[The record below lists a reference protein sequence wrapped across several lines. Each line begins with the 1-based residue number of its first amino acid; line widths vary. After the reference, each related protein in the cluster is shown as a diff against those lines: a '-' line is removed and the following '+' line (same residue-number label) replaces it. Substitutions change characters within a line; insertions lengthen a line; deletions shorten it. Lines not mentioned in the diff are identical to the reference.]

1 MPKNTKVTQ
10 QEHSSEPVTESVAD
24 LLSLE
29 HPMDY
34 KSSQMSMGLSPGSTA
49 PGKALLPSPDPD
61 AEDGRPAWNNKME
74 YILAQVGFSV
84 GLGNVWR
91 FPYLCQKNGGGAY
104 LVPYFILLLLI
115 GIPLFFLEL
124 AVGQRI
130 RRGSIG
136 VWNYI
141 CPQLGGIGV
150 SSLMVCGFVGLYY
163 NVIIGWSIFY
173 FFQSFQYPL
182 PWAECPILRNES
194 QAIVEPECEKSSATT
209 YFWYRQTLNIT
220 SSIDDTGGLNW
231 KMTLSL
237 LVAWIMVCLAVIKG
251 IQSSGKVMYF
261 SSLFPYLVLFC
272 FLVQGL
278 LLKGAVDGI
287 AHMFTPKLPLVDDD
301 FNCFAAKGYLVL
313 SQKRSP
319 QQNLEK
325 MLEPQVWREAA
336 TQVFFALGLGFGGVI
351 AFSSYNKRDNNCHF
365 DAALVSIINFLTSI
379 LATLVV
385 FAVLGFKANIM
396 NEKCVVENAEKIL
409 GYINSGVLSKELIPP
424 HINFSQLSAQDYTEM
439 YGVIKTVKEESF
451 DQLGLDAC
459 VLEDELNKA
468 VQGTGLAFIAFT
480 EAMTHFPAS
489 PFWSVMFFFM
499 LINLGLGSMIGT
511 MTGITTPI
519 LDAFKIRKEILCVV
533 CCIIAFLLGL
543 LFVQRSGNYFVT
555 MFDDYSAGLPLIVVV
570 ILENISVAW
579 IYGTK
584 RFMQDL
590 EDMLG
595 FRPYAFYYYMWRY
608 VSPAVL
614 VVLTFASI
622 IEMAISPAGYNA
634 WVESEMCPLHSSS
647 LFSSFHT
654 RFSFSKS
661 SSPNQGAERFHSYP
675 PWALGMA
682 YTLVVVAM
690 LPLPVVFIARQ
701 FNLISDGSNKLSV
714 SYHKGMMKDI
724 SNLEEQDEQRFIL
737 SKNPSEAPSPMPA
750 HRAYLGPGGTQEMTN
765 TNYGT
770 STKTGY
776 QNIGSPESE
785 L

>member
-1 MPKNTKVTQ
+1 MPNNTRVTQ
-10 QEHSSEPVTESVAD
+10 LEHSSEPVTESVAD

-49 PGKALLPSPDPD
+49 PVRALLPSPDPD
-61 AEDGRPAWNNKME
+61 AEDGRPAWNNKMQ

-136 VWNYI
+136 VWNYVY
-141 CPQLGGIGV
+141 PQLGGIGV

-182 PWAECPILRNES
+182 PWAECPVQINGT

-209 YFWYRQTLNIT
+209 YFWYRRTLNIT

-231 KMTLSL
+231 QMTLSL
-237 LVAWIMVCLAVIKG
+237 LIAWILVCLAVIKG

-261 SSLFPYLVLFC
+261 SSLFPYVVLFC
-272 FLVQGL
+272 FLVRGL
-278 LLKGAVDGI
+278 FLRGAVDGI
-287 AHMFTPKLPLVDDD
+287 AHMFTPK
-301 FNCFAAKGYLVL
+301 
-313 SQKRSP
+313 
-319 QQNLEK
+319 LEK

-365 DAALVSIINFLTSI
+365 DAALVSIINFVTSI

-396 NEKCVVENAEKIL
+396 NEKCVIENAEKIL
-409 GYINSGVLSKELIPP
+409 MYLNTSVLSKELIPS
-424 HINFSQLSAQDYTEM
+424 HINFSHLTTQDYAEM
-439 YGVIKTVKEESF
+439 YGVIKTVKEENF
-451 DQLGLDAC
+451 AQLGLDPC
-459 VLEDELNKA
+459 MLEDELNKS

-519 LDAFKIRKEILCVV
+519 LDAFKVRKEILCVV
-533 CCIIAFLLGL
+533 CCVIAFLLGL

-555 MFDDYSAGLPLIVVV
+555 MFDDYSAGLPLTVVV

-595 FRPYAFYYYMWRY
+595 FRPYSFYYYMWRY

-614 VVLTFASI
+614 VVLIVATV

-634 WVESEMCPLHSSS
+634 WVEAEGS
-647 LFSSFHT
+647 
-654 RFSFSKS
+654 
-661 SSPNQGAERFHSYP
+661 ERFHSYP

-682 YTLVVVAM
+682 YSLIVLAM
-690 LPLPVVFIARQ
+690 LPLPLVFIVRH
-701 FNLISDGSNKLSV
+701 FNLVSDGSNKLSV
-714 SYHKGMMKDI
+714 SYRKGMMKDI

-737 SKNPSEAPSPMPA
+737 NKNPSEAPSPMPP
-750 HRAYLGPGGTQEMTN
+750 HHAYLGPGGTQEMTN

>member
-10 QEHSSEPVTESVAD
+10 REHSTEPVTESVAD

-49 PGKALLPSPDPD
+49 PVKALLPSPDPD
-61 AEDGRPAWNNKME
+61 AEDGRPAWNNKLE

-136 VWNYI
+136 VWNYVY
-141 CPQLGGIGV
+141 PQLGGIGM

-182 PWAECPILRNES
+182 PWAECPIQRNGS
-194 QAIVEPECEKSSATT
+194 QAMVVPECEKSSATT

-237 LVAWIMVCLAVIKG
+237 LVAWILVCLAVIKG

-261 SSLFPYLVLFC
+261 SSLFPYVVLFC
-272 FLVQGL
+272 FLVRGL
-278 LLKGAVDGI
+278 MLKGAVDGI
-287 AHMFTPKLPLVDDD
+287 AHMFTPK
-301 FNCFAAKGYLVL
+301 
-313 SQKRSP
+313 
-319 QQNLEK
+319 LEK

-365 DAALVSIINFLTSI
+365 DAALVSIINFVTSI

-385 FAVLGFKANIM
+385 FAVLGFKANVM

-409 GYINSGVLSKELIPP
+409 GFLNTGELSRELIPP
-424 HINFSQLSAQDYTEM
+424 HINFSHLSSEDYAEM
-439 YGVIKTVKEESF
+439 YAVIKTVKEDGF
-451 DQLGLDAC
+451 GQLGLDAC
-459 VLEDELNKA
+459 LLEDELNKA

-555 MFDDYSAGLPLIVVV
+555 MFDDYSAGLPLTVVV

-595 FRPYAFYYYMWRY
+595 FRPYSFYFYMWQY

-614 VVLTFASI
+614 VILIIATV
-622 IEMAISPAGYNA
+622 IEMAVSPAGYNA
-634 WVESEMCPLHSSS
+634 WVENE
-647 LFSSFHT
+647 
-654 RFSFSKS
+654 
-661 SSPNQGAERFHSYP
+661 GAERFHSYP
-675 PWALGMA
+675 PWALAMA
-682 YTLVVVAM
+682 YALIVSAM
-690 LPLPVVFIARQ
+690 LPLPVVYIARR
-701 FNLISDGSNKLSV
+701 FNLISDGSNKLSI
-714 SYHKGMMKDI
+714 SYRKGMMKDI

-750 HRAYLGPGGTQEMTN
+750 HRAYLGPGGAHEMTN

>member
-1 MPKNTKVTQ
+1 MPKNSKVTLGLP
-10 QEHSSEPVTESVAD
+10 HSDPVTESVAD
-24 LLSLE
+24 LLTLAE
-29 HPMDY
+29 PLDY
-34 KSSQMSMGLSPGSTA
+34 KSSRMSMGLSPGA
-49 PGKALLPSPDPD
+49 QPAMGKGLLPSPGD
-61 AEDGRPAWNNKME
+61 EEGRPAWNSKLQ

-104 LVPYFILLLLI
+104 LVPYFILLILI

-136 VWNYI
+136 VWNYVY
-141 CPQLGGIGV
+141 PQLGGIGV

-182 PWAECPILRNES
+182 PWAECPIRVVNGS
-194 QAIVEPECEKSSATT
+194 QAIIEPECEKSSATT

-220 SSIDDTGGLNW
+220 STIEDSGGLNW
-231 KMTLSL
+231 RMTLSL
-237 LVAWIMVCLAVIKG
+237 FAAWLIVCLAVIKG

-261 SSLFPYLVLFC
+261 SSLFPYVVLIC
-272 FLVQGL
+272 FLVRGL
-278 LLKGAVDGI
+278 MLKGSVDGI
-287 AHMFTPKLPLVDDD
+287 AHMFTPK
-301 FNCFAAKGYLVL
+301 
-313 SQKRSP
+313 
-319 QQNLEK
+319 LEK

-365 DAALVSIINFLTSI
+365 DAALVSIINFITSI

-396 NEKCVVENAEKIL
+396 NEKCVVENGEKIL
-409 GYINSGVLSKELIPP
+409 GYLNTGVLSHDLIPP
-424 HINFSQLSAQDYTEM
+424 HVNFSHLSAVDYQEM
-439 YGVIKTVKEESF
+439 YGVIKTVREDSF
-451 DQLGLDAC
+451 SQLGLDPC
-459 VLEDELNKA
+459 ILEDELNKA

-511 MTGITTPI
+511 MTGITTPV
-519 LDAFKIRKEILCVV
+519 LDAFPKIRKEFLCVG
-533 CCIIAFLLGL
+533 CCIVAFFCGL

-555 MFDDYSAGLPLIVVV
+555 MFDDYSAGLPLTVVV
-570 ILENISVAW
+570 MLENISVAW

-595 FRPYAFYYYMWRY
+595 FRPYSFYFYMWKY
-608 VSPAVL
+608 VSPACLTVL
-614 VVLTFASI
+614 IVATV
-622 IEMAISPAGYNA
+622 IEMSVSPAGYNA
-634 WVESEMCPLHSSS
+634 WVEELASEKFL
-647 LFSSFHT
+647 
-654 RFSFSKS
+654 
-661 SSPNQGAERFHSYP
+661 SYP
-675 PWALGMA
+675 PWALGVA
-682 YTLVVVAM
+682 YSLIIAAM
-690 LPLPVVFIARQ
+690 LPLPCVFIARH
-701 FNLISDGSNKLSV
+701 FNLLSDGSNKLSV
-714 SYHKGMMKDI
+714 SYRKGMTKDL
-724 SNLEEQDEQRFIL
+724 SGLEEENESRFIL
-737 SKNPSEAPSPMPA
+737 GKGTPSPSPSPIYKA
-750 HRAYLGPGGTQEMTN
+750 QPPPPL
-765 TNYGT
+765 
-770 STKTGY
+770 STVHLAIKH
-776 QNIGSPESE
+776 SPPPLS
-785 L
+785 LLFT

>member
-1 MPKNTKVTQ
+1 MPKNSKVTLAPSK
-10 QEHSSEPVTESVAD
+10 EAVTESVAD
-24 LLSLE
+24 LLALE
-29 HPMDY
+29 QPMDY
-34 KSSQMSMGLSPGSTA
+34 KSSQMSMGLSPGGAA
-49 PGKALLPSPDPD
+49 PGKGLLPSPDAD
-61 AEDGRPAWNNKME
+61 GDDGRPSWNNKLE

-104 LVPYFILLLLI
+104 LVPYFILLILI

-136 VWNYI
+136 VWNYVY
-141 CPQLGGIGV
+141 PQLGGIGV

-173 FFQSFQYPL
+173 FFQSFQFPL
-182 PWAECPILRNES
+182 PWAECPMRRNGS
-194 QAIVEPECEKSSATT
+194 LAIMEPECEKSSATT

-231 KMTLSL
+231 RMTLSL
-237 LVAWIMVCLAVIKG
+237 LGAWIIVCMAVVKG

-261 SSLFPYLVLFC
+261 SSLFPYVVLLC
-272 FLVQGL
+272 FLVRGL
-278 LLKGAVDGI
+278 LLKGATDGI
-287 AHMFTPKLPLVDDD
+287 AHMFTPK
-301 FNCFAAKGYLVL
+301 
-313 SQKRSP
+313 
-319 QQNLEK
+319 LEK

-365 DAALVSIINFLTSI
+365 DAALVSVINFVTSI

-385 FAVLGFKANIM
+385 FAVLGFKANVM

-409 GYINSGVLSKELIPP
+409 GYLNQGVLSRELIPP
-424 HINFSQLSAQDYTEM
+424 HINFSHLTSEDYSEM
-439 YGVIKTVKEESF
+439 YGVIKSVTEEDF
-451 DQLGLDAC
+451 PQLGLDAC
-459 VLEDELNKA
+459 LLADELNKA

-533 CCIIAFLLGL
+533 CCIIAFFLGL
-543 LFVQRSGNYFVT
+543 LFVQRSGNYFVA
-555 MFDDYSAGLPLIVVV
+555 MFDDYSAGLPLTIVVF
-570 ILENISVAW
+570 LENISVAW
-579 IYGTK
+579 IYGTE

-590 EDMLG
+590 QDMLG
-595 FRPYAFYYYMWRY
+595 FRPYSFYFYMWKF
-608 VSPAVL
+608 VSPAIL
-614 VVLTFASI
+614 VVLIVATV
-622 IEMAISPAGYNA
+622 IEMAVSPAGYNA
-634 WVESEMCPLHSSS
+634 WIEAEG
-647 LFSSFHT
+647 T
-654 RFSFSKS
+654 
-661 SSPNQGAERFHSYP
+661 ERFMNYP

-682 YTLVVVAM
+682 YALILAAL
-690 LPLPVVFIARQ
+690 LPLPIVFIARR
-701 FNLISDGSNKLSV
+701 FNLLSDGSNKLSV
-714 SYHKGMMKDI
+714 SYRKGMMKDI

-737 SKNPSEAPSPMPA
+737 GKGPNEAPSPSPA
-750 HRAYLGPGGTQEMTN
+750 HRPYLGPGGAQEMTN
-765 TNYGT
+765 TSYGT

-776 QNIGSPESE
+776 QNIGSPESQ

>member
-1 MPKNTKVTQ
+1 MPNNTRVTQ
-10 QEHSSEPVTESVAD
+10 LEHSSEPVTESVAD

-49 PGKALLPSPDPD
+49 PVRALLPSPDPD
-61 AEDGRPAWNNKME
+61 AEDGRPAWNNKMQ

-136 VWNYI
+136 VWNYVY
-141 CPQLGGIGV
+141 PQLGGIGV

-182 PWAECPILRNES
+182 PWAECPVQINGT

-209 YFWYRQTLNIT
+209 YFWYRRTLNIT

-237 LVAWIMVCLAVIKG
+237 LIAWILVCLAVIKG

-261 SSLFPYLVLFC
+261 SSLFPYVVLFC
-272 FLVQGL
+272 FLVRGL
-278 LLKGAVDGI
+278 FLRGAVDGI
-287 AHMFTPKLPLVDDD
+287 AHMFTPK
-301 FNCFAAKGYLVL
+301 
-313 SQKRSP
+313 
-319 QQNLEK
+319 LEK

-365 DAALVSIINFLTSI
+365 DAALVSIINFVTSI

-396 NEKCVVENAEKIL
+396 NEKCVIENAEKIL
-409 GYINSGVLSKELIPP
+409 MYLNTSVLSKELIPS
-424 HINFSQLSAQDYTEM
+424 HINFSHLTTQDYAEM
-439 YGVIKTVKEESF
+439 YGVIKTVKEENF
-451 DQLGLDAC
+451 AQLGLDPC
-459 VLEDELNKA
+459 LLEDELNKS

-519 LDAFKIRKEILCVV
+519 LDAFKVRKEILCVV
-533 CCIIAFLLGL
+533 CCVIAFLLGL

-555 MFDDYSAGLPLIVVV
+555 MFDDYSAGLPLTVVV

-595 FRPYAFYYYMWRY
+595 FRPYSFYYYMWRY

-614 VVLTFASI
+614 VVLIVATV
-622 IEMAISPAGYNA
+622 IEMAVSPAGYNA
-634 WVESEMCPLHSSS
+634 WVEAE
-647 LFSSFHT
+647 
-654 RFSFSKS
+654 
-661 SSPNQGAERFHSYP
+661 GAERFHSYP

-682 YTLVVVAM
+682 YSLIVVAM
-690 LPLPVVFIARQ
+690 LPLPLVFIVRH
-701 FNLISDGSNKLSV
+701 FNLVSDGSNKLSV
-714 SYHKGMMKDI
+714 SYRKGMMKDI

-737 SKNPSEAPSPMPA
+737 NKNPSEAPSPMPP
-750 HRAYLGPGGTQEMTN
+750 HRAYLGPGVTQEMTN

>member
-10 QEHSSEPVTESVAD
+10 LQHSNEPVTESVAD

-29 HPMDY
+29 QPMDY

-49 PGKALLPSPDPD
+49 PGKALLPDPE
-61 AEDGRPAWNNKME
+61 EDGRPAWNNKLE

-136 VWNYI
+136 VWNYVY
-141 CPQLGGIGV
+141 PQLGGIGV

-182 PWAECPILRNES
+182 PWAECPIQRNGT

-209 YFWYRQTLNIT
+209 YFWYRQALNIT
-220 SSIDDTGGLNW
+220 STIDDTGGLNW

-261 SSLFPYLVLFC
+261 SSLFPYVVLFC
-272 FLVQGL
+272 FLVRGL
-278 LLKGAVDGI
+278 LMKGAIDGI
-287 AHMFTPKLPLVDDD
+287 AHMFTPK
-301 FNCFAAKGYLVL
+301 
-313 SQKRSP
+313 
-319 QQNLEK
+319 LEK

-385 FAVLGFKANIM
+385 FAVLGFKANVM

-409 GYINSGVLSKELIPP
+409 GYLNTGVLSKELIPP
-424 HINFSQLSAQDYTEM
+424 HINFSHLSAQDYSEM
-439 YGVIKTVKEESF
+439 YGVIKTVKEDNF
-451 DQLGLDAC
+451 GQLGLDPC
-459 VLEDELNKA
+459 ILEDELNKA

-533 CCIIAFLLGL
+533 CCVIAFLLGL

-555 MFDDYSAGLPLIVVV
+555 MFDDYSAGLPLTVVV
-570 ILENISVAW
+570 ILENVSVAW

-608 VSPAVL
+608 VSPAIL
-614 VVLTFASI
+614 VVLIAATV
-622 IEMAISPAGYNA
+622 IEMAVSPAGYNA
-634 WVESEMCPLHSSS
+634 WVESEGSE
-647 LFSSFHT
+647 
-654 RFSFSKS
+654 
-661 SSPNQGAERFHSYP
+661 QFHSYP
-675 PWALGMA
+675 PWALAMA
-682 YTLVVVAM
+682 YALIVVAM
-690 LPLPVVFIARQ
+690 LPLPIIYVVRQ
-701 FNLISDGSNKLSV
+701 FNLVSDGSNKLSV
-714 SYHKGMMKDI
+714 SYRKGVNTSVMSAAD
-724 SNLEEQDEQRFIL
+724 
-737 SKNPSEAPSPMPA
+737 
-750 HRAYLGPGGTQEMTN
+750 QELLITL
-765 TNYGT
+765 
-770 STKTGY
+770 
-776 QNIGSPESE
+776 PV
-785 L
+785 

>member
-1 MPKNTKVTQ
+1 MPKSSKVTQ
-10 QEHSSEPVTESVAD
+10 REHSNEHVTESVAD
-24 LLSLE
+24 LLALE
-29 HPMDY
+29 APMDY
-34 KSSQMSMGLSPGSTA
+34 KSSQMSMNMPGGGA
-49 PGKALLPSPDPD
+49 PPIGKPDISPDL
-61 AEDGRPAWNNKME
+61 EDGRPAWNSKLE

-136 VWNYI
+136 VWNYV
-141 CPQLGGIGV
+141 CPRLGGIGV

-182 PWAECPILRNES
+182 PWSECPIRRNGS

-209 YFWYRQTLNIT
+209 YFWYRETLNIT
-220 SSIDDTGGLNW
+220 STIADSGGLNW
-231 KMTLSL
+231 RMTLSL
-237 LVAWIMVCLAVIKG
+237 LGAWIIVCLAVMKG

-261 SSLFPYLVLFC
+261 SSLFPYVVLFC
-272 FLVQGL
+272 FLVRGMF
-278 LLKGAVDGI
+278 LKGAVDGI
-287 AHMFTPKLPLVDDD
+287 AHMFTPKL
-301 FNCFAAKGYLVL
+301 
-313 SQKRSP
+313 
-319 QQNLEK
+319 EI

-365 DAALVSIINFLTSI
+365 DAVLVSVINFMTSI

-409 GYINSGVLSKELIPP
+409 GLLNSNVLSHDLIPS
-424 HINFSQLSAQDYTEM
+424 HVNFSHLTSSDYAEM
-439 YGVIKTVKEESF
+439 YEVIKIVKEGSF
-451 DQLGLDAC
+451 AQLGLEQC
-459 VLEDELNKA
+459 LLEDELNKA

-519 LDAFKIRKEILCVV
+519 LDTFKIRKEVLTVA
-533 CCIIAFLLGL
+533 CCIVAFLCGL

-555 MFDDYSAGLPLIVVV
+555 MFDDYSAGLPLTIVV
-570 ILENISVAW
+570 ILENVSVAW

-584 RFMQDL
+584 RFVQDL

-595 FRPYAFYYYMWRY
+595 FKPYKIYFYLWKY
-608 VSPAVL
+608 VSPVCLLVL
-614 VVLTFASI
+614 ISATVV
-622 IEMAISPAGYNA
+622 EMAISPPGYNA
-634 WVESEMCPLHSSS
+634 WVQDLA
-647 LFSSFHT
+647 
-654 RFSFSKS
+654 
-661 SSPNQGAERFHSYP
+661 QERFQGYP
-675 PWALGMA
+675 PWALAMCFA
-682 YTLVVVAM
+682 LIILAM
-690 LPLPVVFIARQ
+690 LPLPLVFIARH
-701 FNLISDGSNKLSV
+701 FNWLPDGSNKLSV
-714 SYHKGMMKDI
+714 SYRKSLTKDT
-724 SNLEEQDEQRFIL
+724 SNLEDETRFIL
-737 SKNPSEAPSPMPA
+737 GKNPSEAPSPMPS
-750 HRAYLGPGGTQEMTN
+750 HRAYLGPGSTSPVELITN
-765 TNYGT
+765 STSISGYGSSYQTNPAP
-770 STKTGY
+770 SK
-776 QNIGSPESE
+776 SES
-785 L
+785 

>member
-10 QEHSSEPVTESVAD
+10 REHSNEPVTESVAD

-29 HPMDY
+29 QPMDY

-49 PGKALLPSPDPD
+49 PGKSLLPEQD
-61 AEDGRPAWNNKME
+61 AEDGRPAWNNKLE

-136 VWNYI
+136 VWNYVY
-141 CPQLGGIGV
+141 PQLGGIGV

-182 PWAECPILRNES
+182 PWAECPFKKNGT

-220 SSIDDTGGLNW
+220 STIDDTGGLNW
-231 KMTLSL
+231 KMSLSL
-237 LVAWIMVCLAVIKG
+237 LVAWILVCLAVIKG

-261 SSLFPYLVLFC
+261 SSLFPYVVLFC
-272 FLVQGL
+272 FLVRGL
-278 LLKGAVDGI
+278 MLKGSVDGI
-287 AHMFTPKLPLVDDD
+287 AHMFTPK
-301 FNCFAAKGYLVL
+301 
-313 SQKRSP
+313 
-319 QQNLEK
+319 LEK

-365 DAALVSIINFLTSI
+365 DAALVSVINFVTSI

-385 FAVLGFKANIM
+385 FAVLGFKANVM

-409 GYINSGVLSKELIPP
+409 GYLNTGVLSKELIPP
-424 HINFSQLSAQDYTEM
+424 HINFSHLTAQDYSEM
-439 YGVIKTVKEESF
+439 YGVIMTVKEDSF
-451 DQLGLDAC
+451 GQLGLDPC

-555 MFDDYSAGLPLIVVV
+555 MFDDYSAGLPLTVVV

-595 FRPYAFYYYMWRY
+595 FRPYSFYYYMWRY
-608 VSPAVL
+608 VSPAILTVL
-614 VVLTFASI
+614 IVATV
-622 IEMAISPAGYNA
+622 IEMSVSPAGYNA
-634 WVESEMCPLHSSS
+634 WVEDEVSSS
-647 LFSSFHT
+647 YQS
-654 RFSFSKS
+654 
-661 SSPNQGAERFHSYP
+661 
-675 PWALGMA
+675 
-682 YTLVVVAM
+682 
-690 LPLPVVFIARQ
+690 VFNI
-701 FNLISDGSNKLSV
+701 
-714 SYHKGMMKDI
+714 
-724 SNLEEQDEQRFIL
+724 
-737 SKNPSEAPSPMPA
+737 
-750 HRAYLGPGGTQEMTN
+750 
-765 TNYGT
+765 
-770 STKTGY
+770 
-776 QNIGSPESE
+776 QNIGKRLEGE
-785 L
+785 IK

>member
-10 QEHSSEPVTESVAD
+10 REHSNEPVTESVAD

-49 PGKALLPSPDPD
+49 PVKALIPSPDPD
-61 AEDGRPAWNNKME
+61 AEDGRPAWNNKLE

-136 VWNYI
+136 VWNYVY
-141 CPQLGGIGV
+141 PQLGGIGV

-182 PWAECPILRNES
+182 PWAECPIRINGT

-231 KMTLSL
+231 KMVLSL
-237 LVAWIMVCLAVIKG
+237 LVAWILVCLAVIKG

-261 SSLFPYLVLFC
+261 SSLFPYVVLFC
-272 FLVQGL
+272 FLVRGL
-278 LLKGAVDGI
+278 MLKGAVDGI
-287 AHMFTPKLPLVDDD
+287 AHMFTPK
-301 FNCFAAKGYLVL
+301 
-313 SQKRSP
+313 
-319 QQNLEK
+319 LEK

-365 DAALVSIINFLTSI
+365 DAALVSTINFVTSI

-385 FAVLGFKANIM
+385 FAVLGFKANVM
-396 NEKCVVENAEKIL
+396 NEKCVVDNAEKIL
-409 GYINSGVLSKELIPP
+409 GFLNTGVLSNALIPP
-424 HINFSQLSAQDYTEM
+424 HINFSHLSTVDYAEM
-439 YGVIKTVKEESF
+439 YTVIKTVKEDSF
-451 DQLGLDAC
+451 GQLGLDAC
-459 VLEDELNKA
+459 LLEDELNKS

-519 LDAFKIRKEILCVV
+519 LDAFKIRKEILCVG

-555 MFDDYSAGLPLIVVV
+555 MFDDYSAGLPLTVVV

-595 FRPYAFYYYMWRY
+595 FRPYSFYYYMWRY

-614 VVLTFASI
+614 VVLI
-622 IEMAISPAGYNA
+622 IATVVEMAISPAGYNA
-634 WVESEMCPLHSSS
+634 WVEAE
-647 LFSSFHT
+647 
-654 RFSFSKS
+654 
-661 SSPNQGAERFHSYP
+661 GAERFHSYP
-675 PWALGMA
+675 PWALAMA
-682 YTLVVVAM
+682 YSLIVAAM
-690 LPLPVVFIARQ
+690 LPLPLVFIVRH

-714 SYHKGMMKDI
+714 SYRKGMMKEI

-737 SKNPSEAPSPMPA
+737 NKNPSEAPSPMPA
-750 HRAYLGPGGTQEMTN
+750 PRAYLGPGGAQEMIN

>member
-10 QEHSSEPVTESVAD
+10 REHSNEPVTESVAD

-29 HPMDY
+29 QPMDY

-49 PGKALLPSPDPD
+49 PGKSLLPEQD
-61 AEDGRPAWNNKME
+61 AEDGRPAWNNKLE

-136 VWNYI
+136 VWNYVY
-141 CPQLGGIGV
+141 PQLGGIGV

-182 PWAECPILRNES
+182 PWAECPFKKNGT

-220 SSIDDTGGLNW
+220 STIDDTGGLNW

-237 LVAWIMVCLAVIKG
+237 LVAWILVCLAVIKG

-272 FLVQGL
+272 FLVRGL
-278 LLKGAVDGI
+278 MLKGSVDGI
-287 AHMFTPKLPLVDDD
+287 AHMFTPK
-301 FNCFAAKGYLVL
+301 
-313 SQKRSP
+313 
-319 QQNLEK
+319 LEK

-365 DAALVSIINFLTSI
+365 DAALVSIINFVTSI

-409 GYINSGVLSKELIPP
+409 GYLNIGVLSKELIPP
-424 HINFSQLSAQDYTEM
+424 HINFSHLTAQDYSEM
-439 YGVIKTVKEESF
+439 YEVIMTVKEDSF
-451 DQLGLDAC
+451 GQLGLDPC
-459 VLEDELNKA
+459 VLEDELNKDGEKRDRNQA
-468 VQGTGLAFIAFT
+468 R
-480 EAMTHFPAS
+480 P
-489 PFWSVMFFFM
+489 P
-499 LINLGLGSMIGT
+499 
-511 MTGITTPI
+511 TTPNWTP
-519 LDAFKIRKEILCVV
+519 FKIPQGET
-533 CCIIAFLLGL
+533 
-543 LFVQRSGNYFVT
+543 FVGSGV
-555 MFDDYSAGLPLIVVV
+555 
-570 ILENISVAW
+570 
-579 IYGTK
+579 
-584 RFMQDL
+584 
-590 EDMLG
+590 
-595 FRPYAFYYYMWRY
+595 
-608 VSPAVL
+608 
-614 VVLTFASI
+614 
-622 IEMAISPAGYNA
+622 YNA
-634 WVESEMCPLHSSS
+634 WVEDEGS
-647 LFSSFHT
+647 
-654 RFSFSKS
+654 
-661 SSPNQGAERFHSYP
+661 ERFHSYP
-675 PWALGMA
+675 PWALAMA
-682 YTLVVVAM
+682 YTLIVVAM
-690 LPLPVVFIARQ
+690 LPLPIVFIARH
-701 FNLISDGSNKLSV
+701 FNLVSDGSNKLSV
-714 SYHKGMMKDI
+714 SYRKGMMKDI

-737 SKNPSEAPSPMPA
+737 GKNPSEAPSPMPA

>member
-1 MPKNTKVTQ
+1 MPKNSKVTLGIP
-10 QEHSSEPVTESVAD
+10 HNEPVTESVAD
-24 LLSLE
+24 LLTLAE
-29 HPMDY
+29 PLDY
-34 KSSQMSMGLSPGSTA
+34 KSSQMSMGLSPGA
-49 PGKALLPSPDPD
+49 QPAIGKGLMPSPG
-61 AEDGRPAWNNKME
+61 EEEGRPAWNSKLQ

-104 LVPYFILLLLI
+104 LVPYFILLILI

-136 VWNYI
+136 VWNYVY
-141 CPQLGGIGV
+141 PQLGGIGV

-182 PWAECPILRNES
+182 PWAECPIRVVNGS
-194 QAIVEPECEKSSATT
+194 QAIIEPECDKSSATT

-220 SSIDDTGGLNW
+220 STIEDSGGLNW

-237 LVAWIMVCLAVIKG
+237 FAAWLIVCLAVIKG

-261 SSLFPYLVLFC
+261 SSLFPYVVLIC
-272 FLVQGL
+272 FLVRGL
-278 LLKGAVDGI
+278 MLKGSVDGI
-287 AHMFTPKLPLVDDD
+287 AHMFTPK
-301 FNCFAAKGYLVL
+301 
-313 SQKRSP
+313 
-319 QQNLEK
+319 LEK

-365 DAALVSIINFLTSI
+365 DAALVSIINFITSI

-409 GYINSGVLSKELIPP
+409 GYLNTGVLSHELIPV
-424 HINFSQLSAQDYTEM
+424 HVNFSHLSAEDYHEI
-439 YGVIKTVKEESF
+439 YGVIKTVREDSF
-451 DQLGLDAC
+451 DQLGLDPC
-459 VLEDELNKA
+459 ILEDELNKA

-511 MTGITTPI
+511 MTGITTPV
-519 LDAFKIRKEILCVV
+519 LDAFPKIRKEFLCVG
-533 CCIIAFLLGL
+533 CCIVAFLCGL

-555 MFDDYSAGLPLIVVV
+555 MFDDYSAGLPLTVVV

-595 FRPYAFYYYMWRY
+595 FRPYSFYFYMWKY
-608 VSPAVL
+608 VSPACLTVL
-614 VVLTFASI
+614 ITATI
-622 IEMAISPAGYNA
+622 IEMVISPAGYNA
-634 WVESEMCPLHSSS
+634 WVEELASEKFL
-647 LFSSFHT
+647 
-654 RFSFSKS
+654 
-661 SSPNQGAERFHSYP
+661 SYP
-675 PWALGMA
+675 PWALGVA
-682 YTLVVVAM
+682 YSLIITAM
-690 LPLPVVFIARQ
+690 LPLPAVFLARR
-701 FNLISDGSNKLSV
+701 FNLLSDGSNKLSV
-714 SYHKGMMKDI
+714 SYRKGMTKDL
-724 SNLEEQDEQRFIL
+724 SGLEEENESRFIL
-737 SKNPSEAPSPMPA
+737 GKGTPSPNPSPMPA
-750 HRAYLGPGGTQEMTN
+750 HRPYLGPGGAQEMTN
-765 TNYGT
+765 TAGYGT
-770 STKTGY
+770 GAPTKTGY
-776 QNIGSPESE
+776 QNINSPESE

>member
-1 MPKNTKVTQ
+1 MPKNSKVTQ
-10 QEHSSEPVTESVAD
+10 REHSNEHVTESVAD
-24 LLSLE
+24 LLAHEEPL
-29 HPMDY
+29 DY
-34 KSSQMSMGLSPGSTA
+34 KSSVMNVGGAGGGPAQK
-49 PGKALLPSPDPD
+49 GKGKGTDTSLDN
-61 AEDGRPAWNNKME
+61 DGRPAWNSKLQ

-104 LVPYFILLLLI
+104 LVPYFILLLII

-124 AVGQRI
+124 AVGQKI

-136 VWNYI
+136 VWNYV

-150 SSLMVCGFVGLYY
+150 SSLIVCGFVGLYY

-173 FFQSFQYPL
+173 FFQSFQNPL
-182 PWAECPILRNES
+182 PWSECPIRRNGT
-194 QAIVEPECEKSSATT
+194 QAIVEPECDKSSATT

-220 SSIDDTGGLNW
+220 STIADSGGLNLR
-231 KMTLSL
+231 MTLSL
-237 LVAWIMVCLAVIKG
+237 LAAWFIVCLAVIKG

-261 SSLFPYLVLFC
+261 SSLFPYVVLFC
-272 FLVQGL
+272 FLVRGL

-287 AHMFTPKLPLVDDD
+287 THMFTPKL
-301 FNCFAAKGYLVL
+301 
-313 SQKRSP
+313 
-319 QQNLEK
+319 EK
-325 MLEPQVWREAA
+325 MLELQVWREAA

-351 AFSSYNKRDNNCHF
+351 AFSSYNKQDNNCHF
-365 DAALVSIINFLTSI
+365 DATLVSAINFVTSV

-385 FAVLGFKANIM
+385 FAVLGFKANLM
-396 NEKCVVENAEKIL
+396 NEKCVIDNAEKIL
-409 GYINSGVLSKELIPP
+409 GYLNSNELSHDLIPP
-424 HINFSQLSAQDYTEM
+424 HVNFSHLTTADYAKM
-439 YGVIKTVKEESF
+439 YGVIKMVREDSF
-451 DQLGLDAC
+451 AKLGLEPC

-511 MTGITTPI
+511 MEGITAPI
-519 LDAFKIRKEILCVV
+519 VDTFKVRKELFTV
-533 CCIIAFLLGL
+533 CCCIVAFLFGL

-555 MFDDYSAGLPLIVVV
+555 MFDDYSAGLPLTIVV

-595 FRPYAFYYYMWRY
+595 FRPYSFYFYMWKY
-608 VSPAVL
+608 VSPLCLIVL
-614 VVLTFASI
+614 IAATI
-622 IEMAISPAGYNA
+622 IEMVISPPGYNA
-634 WVESEMCPLHSSS
+634 WVQDLA
-647 LFSSFHT
+647 T
-654 RFSFSKS
+654 
-661 SSPNQGAERFHSYP
+661 ERFQSYP
-675 PWALGMA
+675 PWALAMCFS
-682 YTLVVVAM
+682 LIIIAM
-690 LPLPVVFIARQ
+690 LPLPMVFIARH

-714 SYHKGMMKDI
+714 SYKKGCMMKDI
-724 SNLEEQDEQRFIL
+724 SNLEEQDETRFIL
-737 SKNPSEAPSPMPA
+737 GKNLSETPSPNPN
-750 HRAYLGPGGTQEMTN
+750 HRSYLGPGSTSPLEMSNATPN
-765 TNYGT
+765 SRYGT
-770 STKTGY
+770 GY
-776 QNIGSPESE
+776 LMATTPESQ

>member
-10 QEHSSEPVTESVAD
+10 REHSNEAVTESVAD

-34 KSSQMSMGLSPGSTA
+34 KSSQISMGLSPGSTA

-61 AEDGRPAWNNKME
+61 AEDGRPAWNNKLE

-136 VWNYI
+136 VWNYVY
-141 CPQLGGIGV
+141 PLLGGIGV

-182 PWAECPILRNES
+182 PWAECPIKINGT

-237 LVAWIMVCLAVIKG
+237 LVAWILVCLAVIKG

-261 SSLFPYLVLFC
+261 SSLFPYVVLFC
-272 FLVQGL
+272 FLVRGL

-287 AHMFTPKLPLVDDD
+287 AHMFTPK
-301 FNCFAAKGYLVL
+301 
-313 SQKRSP
+313 
-319 QQNLEK
+319 LEK

-365 DAALVSIINFLTSI
+365 DATLVSIINFVTSI

-385 FAVLGFKANIM
+385 FAVLGFKANVM
-396 NEKCVVENAEKIL
+396 NEKCVVDNAEKIL
-409 GYINSGVLSKELIPP
+409 GYLNTGVLSRELIPP
-424 HINFSQLSAQDYTEM
+424 HINFSHLTTQDYAEM
-439 YGVIKTVKEESF
+439 YGVIKTVKEDSF
-451 DQLGLDAC
+451 GQLGLDAC

-555 MFDDYSAGLPLIVVV
+555 MFDDYSAGLPLTVVV
-570 ILENISVAW
+570 ILENVSVAW

-595 FRPYAFYYYMWRY
+595 FRPYSFYYYMWRY
-608 VSPAVL
+608 VSPAIL
-614 VVLTFASI
+614 VVLIAATV
-622 IEMAISPAGYNA
+622 IEMAVSPAGYNA
-634 WVESEMCPLHSSS
+634 WVESE
-647 LFSSFHT
+647 
-654 RFSFSKS
+654 
-661 SSPNQGAERFHSYP
+661 GAEKFHSYP
-675 PWALGMA
+675 PWALAMA
-682 YTLVVVAM
+682 YALIITAM
-690 LPLPVVFIARQ
+690 LPLPLVFIARR

-714 SYHKGMMKDI
+714 SYRKGMMKDM

-737 SKNPSEAPSPMPA
+737 GKNPSEAPSPMPP
-750 HRAYLGPGGTQEMTN
+750 HRTFLGPGGAHEMTN

>member
-10 QEHSSEPVTESVAD
+10 REHSNEPVTESVAD

-29 HPMDY
+29 QPMDY

-49 PGKALLPSPDPD
+49 PGKSLLPEQD
-61 AEDGRPAWNNKME
+61 AEDGRPAWNNKLE

-136 VWNYI
+136 VWNYVY
-141 CPQLGGIGV
+141 PQLGGIGV

-182 PWAECPILRNES
+182 PWAECPFKKNGT

-220 SSIDDTGGLNW
+220 STIDDTGGLNW
-231 KMTLSL
+231 KMSLSL
-237 LVAWIMVCLAVIKG
+237 LVAWILVCLAVVKG

-261 SSLFPYLVLFC
+261 SSLFPYVVLFC
-272 FLVQGL
+272 FLVRGL
-278 LLKGAVDGI
+278 MLKGSVDGI
-287 AHMFTPKLPLVDDD
+287 AHMFTPK
-301 FNCFAAKGYLVL
+301 
-313 SQKRSP
+313 
-319 QQNLEK
+319 LEK

-365 DAALVSIINFLTSI
+365 DAALVSVINFVTSI

-385 FAVLGFKANIM
+385 FAVLGFKANVM

-409 GYINSGVLSKELIPP
+409 GYLNTGVLSKELIPP
-424 HINFSQLSAQDYTEM
+424 HINFSHLTAQDYSEM
-439 YGVIKTVKEESF
+439 YGVIMTVKEDSF
-451 DQLGLDAC
+451 GQLGLDPC

-555 MFDDYSAGLPLIVVV
+555 MFDDYSAGLPLTVVV

-595 FRPYAFYYYMWRY
+595 FRPYSFYYYMWRY
-608 VSPAVL
+608 VSPAILTVL
-614 VVLTFASI
+614 IVATV
-622 IEMAISPAGYNA
+622 IEMSVSPAGYNA
-634 WVESEMCPLHSSS
+634 WVE
-647 LFSSFHT
+647 
-654 RFSFSKS
+654 
-661 SSPNQGAERFHSYP
+661 
-675 PWALGMA
+675 
-682 YTLVVVAM
+682 
-690 LPLPVVFIARQ
+690 
-701 FNLISDGSNKLSV
+701 
-714 SYHKGMMKDI
+714 
-724 SNLEEQDEQRFIL
+724 DE
-737 SKNPSEAPSPMPA
+737 
-750 HRAYLGPGGTQEMTN
+750 
-765 TNYGT
+765 
-770 STKTGY
+770 
-776 QNIGSPESE
+776 
-785 L
+785 

>member
-10 QEHSSEPVTESVAD
+10 REHSNEPVTESVAD

-49 PGKALLPSPDPD
+49 PVRALLPSPDPD
-61 AEDGRPAWNNKME
+61 AEDGRPAWNNKLE

-136 VWNYI
+136 VWNYVY
-141 CPQLGGIGV
+141 PQLGGIGV

-182 PWAECPILRNES
+182 PWAECPITRNGS

-251 IQSSGKVMYF
+251 IQSSGK
-261 SSLFPYLVLFC
+261 
-272 FLVQGL
+272 
-278 LLKGAVDGI
+278 
-287 AHMFTPKLPLVDDD
+287 
-301 FNCFAAKGYLVL
+301 
-313 SQKRSP
+313 
-319 QQNLEK
+319 LEK

-365 DAALVSIINFLTSI
+365 DAALVSIINFVTSI

-385 FAVLGFKANIM
+385 FAVLGFKANVM

-409 GYINSGVLSKELIPP
+409 GYLNTGVLSKELIPP
-424 HINFSQLSAQDYTEM
+424 HINFSHLSSQDYAEM
-439 YGVIKTVKEESF
+439 YSVIKTVKEDSF
-451 DQLGLDAC
+451 DQLGLDPC

-519 LDAFKIRKEILCVV
+519 LDTFKIRKEILCVG
-533 CCIIAFLLGL
+533 CCVIAFLLGL

-555 MFDDYSAGLPLIVVV
+555 MFDDYSAGLPLTVVV

-595 FRPYAFYYYMWRY
+595 FRPYSFYFYMWRY

-614 VVLTFASI
+614 VVLIFATV
-622 IEMAISPAGYNA
+622 IEMAVSPAGYNA
-634 WVESEMCPLHSSS
+634 WVEAEGSEH
-647 LFSSFHT
+647 F
-654 RFSFSKS
+654 R
-661 SSPNQGAERFHSYP
+661 SYP

-682 YTLVVVAM
+682 YSLIVVAM
-690 LPLPVVFIARQ
+690 LPLPIVFLARH

-714 SYHKGMMKDI
+714 SYRKGMMKDI

-737 SKNPSEAPSPMPA
+737 GKNPSETPSPMPA